1 MRLKYLQNN
10 LMKSKGA
17 LFKPARQPLTNW
29 IRLHLPPLKIL
40 MMKSTARPPPMQP
53 RRVLVMA
60 SATTEPS
67 PAEEIRPCEP
77 PLNAKKPKMRM
88 NAPRL
93 IKGTE

>member
-1 MRLKYLQNN
+1 MKDYQIVIRLIVITCTVHMGRGNY
-10 LMKSKGA
+10 SIERRGA

-60 SATTEPS
+60 SATTLPS
-67 PAEEIRPCEP
+67 PAEEIRP
-77 PLNAKKPKMRM
+77 
-88 NAPRL
+88 
-93 IKGTE
+93 